1 MLLRAKFNLLS
12 KDWNTEISRNIKL
25 SDNLN
30 IIRWETM
37 DVVSRY
43 QEQILMMWEN
53 GSSWVISS
61 FYN

>member
-53 GSSWVISS
+53 GS
-61 FYN
+61 